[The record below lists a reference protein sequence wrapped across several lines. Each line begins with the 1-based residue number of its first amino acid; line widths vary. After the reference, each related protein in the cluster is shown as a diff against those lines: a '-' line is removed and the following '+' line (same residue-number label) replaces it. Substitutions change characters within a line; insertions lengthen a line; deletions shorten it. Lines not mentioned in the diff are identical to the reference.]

1 MNDTTEWKELD
12 YHHLVENS
20 KDKDLHK
27 KRKKVISKYMRNF
40 SEGLSHTSDKTSNTT
55 KFQEIPLASKTSES
69 DINISNA
76 ALATTANTTMDI
88 DSTMDPRIFM
98 SSSSSSSISPIS
110 NVGSVNDISLPLTYT
125 NSTIRIIDF
134 SDENCDNNDL
144 QSSLTAQSMHQDNN
158 EVLRLTCYLDDLNS
172 HYAFQ
177 NHALVAKAKPCQFL
191 RANELHFVQCMQ
203 SFLYIVCRSDPSDM
217 DIQFF
222 KVHFHSLNG
231 LAASFLFY
239 HVSICIFLAFI
250 LFYFIFSYDR
260 LECEHST
267 SALLL
272 RVKIKWKKIIFFDIK
287 PFMEKPYNISGMY
300 KFNDAANAFYA
311 CILLCCLM
319 YYL

>member
-88 DSTMDPRIFM
+88 DSTMDPHIFM

-110 NVGSVNDISLPLTYT
+110 NVGSVNDISLPLPYT

-144 QSSLTAQSMHQDNN
+144 QSSLTAQSMPQTNN
-158 EVLRLTCYLDDLNS
+158 EVLKLTCYLDDLDS

-217 DIQFF
+217 GIQFF
-222 KVHFHSLNG
+222 KVHFRSLFEW
-231 LAASFLFY
+231 AHSFLFY
-239 HVSICIFLAFI
+239 HVPMPISC
-250 LFYFIFSYDR
+250 FYFVYLFFHTTDWNANIR
-260 LECEHST
+260 
-267 SALLL
+267 
-272 RVKIKWKKIIFFDIK
+272 RV
-287 PFMEKPYNISGMY
+287 YCCSG
-300 KFNDAANAFYA
+300 
-311 CILLCCLM
+311 
-319 YYL
+319 

>member
-69 DINISNA
+69 DISISNA

-144 QSSLTAQSMHQDNN
+144 QSSLTAQSMPQTNN
-158 EVLRLTCYLDDLNS
+158 EVLKLTCYLDDLDS

-217 DIQFF
+217 GIQFF
-222 KVHFHSLNG
+222 KVHFRSLFEW
-231 LAASFLFY
+231 ARSFLFY
-239 HVSICIFLAFI
+239 HVPMPISC
-250 LFYFIFSYDR
+250 FYFVYLFFHTTDWNANIR
-260 LECEHST
+260 
-267 SALLL
+267 
-272 RVKIKWKKIIFFDIK
+272 RV
-287 PFMEKPYNISGMY
+287 YCCSG
-300 KFNDAANAFYA
+300 
-311 CILLCCLM
+311 
-319 YYL
+319 